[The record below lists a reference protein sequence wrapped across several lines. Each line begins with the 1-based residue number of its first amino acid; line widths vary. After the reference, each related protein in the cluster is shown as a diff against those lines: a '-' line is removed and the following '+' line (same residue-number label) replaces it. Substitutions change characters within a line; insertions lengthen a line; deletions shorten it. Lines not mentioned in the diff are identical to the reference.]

1 EIHAEVQLKN
11 YGKFLEEYTS
21 QLKRIED
28 ALDDS
33 VGDVWDFSL
42 DPIALKLLPYEQS
55 SLLELIKTEN
65 KQINILQQQ
74 FAPDGCCA
82 GNAWKWQE
90 LRGQPSEDSSMVEG
104 DCQIQMGRFVSFLQ
118 ELSCFVTR
126 CYEVVV
132 NVVHQLAVLYTSNK

>member
-1 EIHAEVQLKN
+1 MALETLSPDWEFDRLDDGSQKIHAEVQLKN

-65 KQINILQQQ
+65 KVLNKVITVYAAL
-74 FAPDGCCA
+74 CCEIKKLKYEA
-82 GNAWKWQE
+82 ETKFYNG
-90 LRGQPSEDSSMVEG
+90 LLFYGEG
-104 DCQIQMGRFVSFLQ
+104 G
-118 ELSCFVTR
+118 
-126 CYEVVV
+126 
-132 NVVHQLAVLYTSNK
+132 K